1 MRPFISVLNF
11 IANCKFDLLA
21 NDNCISNNERG
32 AKTKFNIIK
41 GNSLSIQC
49 VYCGRK
55 IAQDNII
62 FI

>member
-1 MRPFISVLNF
+1 MAICSNE
-11 IANCKFDLLA
+11 
-21 NDNCISNNERG
+21 NCISNNERG
-32 AKTKFNIIK
+32 AKSKFDIIK
-41 GNSLSIQC
+41 GDPLSIRC